1 MTAAGMD
8 AVSILAIDLG
18 TANTRVHLF
27 DVAEGQYRFIASGI
41 SQTTADAPYYD
52 IGEGIYQALDRLQ
65 AITGRIFLDK
75 DANIILPS
83 QAGGEGVD
91 RLVVTYS
98 CGKTLNVATFGLLGD
113 ASLESVNRLAS
124 SVPGKVV
131 DSFGIN
137 DKRTLDAKIEA
148 ILAAKLDLILF
159 AGGSENGAS
168 RSVLN
173 IADLISR
180 TMQVMP
186 AGDRPEVVYA
196 GNQAVSQQVKDK
208 LERFTAVHILPNVR
222 PQIDRE
228 EVARAEFGVSKL
240 VNQMQSR
247 YINGLDRIGT
257 ICNALPEPSTSAAEK
272 IIRFLSATNDPQKG
286 VLAFD
291 IGSRGSSAISGVGGK
306 THINLFPYGSGAG
319 LDSFLKKVSPERIH
333 PWLSR
338 SIPLE
343 DLRDALYQKTLS
355 PNSIPAN
362 VEALDMELAVAKL
375 ILREMVREMRIK
387 GILTA
392 RGYDPILVSGSAL
405 TRAASPQQILLTL
418 LDGIQPAGITTLILD
433 KHSILQSLGAAGLV
447 QPFLPIQ
454 VLESTAFT
462 NLATV
467 VSPVS
472 ESRTGK
478 EVLSARLEYSSGKF
492 MDVNVTQGSII
503 TLPLKPGESAKLY
516 LETQHRTRIEADGL
530 TEEYYKVNGGILGVV
545 IDARGRPLE
554 MPGNEKQR
562 DELVA
567 GWMTALGG

>member
-286 VLAFD
+286 VLA
-291 IGSRGSSAISGVGGK
+291 
-306 THINLFPYGSGAG
+306 
-319 LDSFLKKVSPERIH
+319 
-333 PWLSR
+333 
-338 SIPLE
+338 
-343 DLRDALYQKTLS
+343 
-355 PNSIPAN
+355 
-362 VEALDMELAVAKL
+362 
-375 ILREMVREMRIK
+375 
-387 GILTA
+387 
-392 RGYDPILVSGSAL
+392 
-405 TRAASPQQILLTL
+405 
-418 LDGIQPAGITTLILD
+418 
-433 KHSILQSLGAAGLV
+433 
-447 QPFLPIQ
+447 
-454 VLESTAFT
+454 
-462 NLATV
+462 
-467 VSPVS
+467 
-472 ESRTGK
+472 
-478 EVLSARLEYSSGKF
+478 
-492 MDVNVTQGSII
+492 
-503 TLPLKPGESAKLY
+503 
-516 LETQHRTRIEADGL
+516 
-530 TEEYYKVNGGILGVV
+530 
-545 IDARGRPLE
+545 
-554 MPGNEKQR
+554 
-562 DELVA
+562 
-567 GWMTALGG
+567 

>member
-1 MTAAGMD
+1 MAAAGMD
-8 AVSILAIDLG
+8 AVSLLAIDLG
-18 TANTRVHLF
+18 TTNTRAHLF
-27 DVAEGQYRFIASGI
+27 DVADGQYRFIASGV
-41 SQTTADAPYYD
+41 SQTTADAPFFD

-65 AITGRIFLDK
+65 GITGRILLDQ

-98 CGKTLNVATFGLLGD
+98 CGKPLNVVTFGLLGD
-113 ASLESVNRLAS
+113 ASLESANRLAS
-124 SVPGKVV
+124 SIPGRVV

-137 DKRTLDAKIEA
+137 DRREPDAKIEA
-148 ILAAKLDLILF
+148 FLAAKPDLILF

-168 RSVLN
+168 RSVVN

-180 TMQVMP
+180 AMQVIP

-196 GNQAVSQQVKDK
+196 GNQAVAATVKDK
-208 LERFTAVHILPNVR
+208 IERFCAVHILPNVR
-222 PQIDRE
+222 PQIDRD
-228 EVARAEFGVSKL
+228 EVARVETTLSTI
-240 VNQMQSR
+240 VNRMQSR
-247 YINGLDRIGT
+247 YVNGLERIGT
-257 ICNALPEPSTSAAEK
+257 ICNASPEPVTSAAEK
-272 IIRFLSATNDPQKG
+272 IVRFLSATNDPQKG

-291 IGSRGSSAISGVGGK
+291 IGSGSSYAISGVGGR
-306 THINLFPYGSGAG
+306 THINSYSYGSGAG
-319 LDSFLKKVSPERIH
+319 LVSFLKRIRAERIH
-333 PWLSR
+333 PWLSK

-355 PNSIPAN
+355 PNSIPATP
-362 VEALDMELAVAKL
+362 EALDIELAVAKL
-375 ILREMVREMRIK
+375 ILREMVREMRMK
-387 GILTA
+387 GTLTA

-405 TRAASPQQILLTL
+405 TRAASPQQVLLTL

-447 QPFLPIQ
+447 QPYLPVQ

-472 ESRTGK
+472 ESRAGK
-478 EVLSARLEYSSGKF
+478 EILSARLEYDSGKF
-492 MDVNVTQGSII
+492 SDASVTQGSII
-503 TLPLKPGESAKLY
+503 TLPLMPGQSARLY
-516 LETQHRTRIEADGL
+516 LQTQHHTRIEAAGL
-530 TEEYYKVNGGILGVV
+530 TEDYYKVNGGILGVV

-554 MPGNEKQR
+554 MPANEKQR

-567 GWMTALGG
+567 RWTTALGG